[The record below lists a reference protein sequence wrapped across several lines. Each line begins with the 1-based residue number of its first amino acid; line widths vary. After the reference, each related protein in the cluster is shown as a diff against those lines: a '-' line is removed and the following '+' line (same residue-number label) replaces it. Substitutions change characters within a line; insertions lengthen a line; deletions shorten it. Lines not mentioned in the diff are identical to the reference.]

1 MHVDAISAC
10 GYSPS
15 HTGMKPTTE
24 AKTMSR
30 IAFLIIAALIIFLC
44 LDRGPSAEQIALDK
58 HCANQ
63 SGEPFTMKI
72 ACINHK
78 TK

>member
-1 MHVDAISAC
+1 
-10 GYSPS
+10 
-15 HTGMKPTTE
+15 
-24 AKTMSR
+24 MSR